1 MPVDQAPD
9 RPARV
14 ATVVTNFGEQMTH
27 ERRTIPMARQATP
40 SGECP
45 FAPPEHAS
53 VYAKSLHRAC
63 LILGGMDALA
73 RQLQVPRELL
83 ERWIRGE
90 GEPTQRVFH
99 ECVEII
105 LLYLAKA
112 GPAV

>member
-1 MPVDQAPD
+1 
-9 RPARV
+9 
-14 ATVVTNFGEQMTH
+14 MTH
-27 ERRTIPMARQATP
+27 ERRTITMARQATP
-40 SGECP
+40 NGECP

-73 RQLQVPRELL
+73 RQLQVPREVL

-99 ECVEII
+99 ESVEII
-105 LLYLAKA
+105 STSPR
-112 GPAV
+112 PAPPSELPGAVSVSPLR